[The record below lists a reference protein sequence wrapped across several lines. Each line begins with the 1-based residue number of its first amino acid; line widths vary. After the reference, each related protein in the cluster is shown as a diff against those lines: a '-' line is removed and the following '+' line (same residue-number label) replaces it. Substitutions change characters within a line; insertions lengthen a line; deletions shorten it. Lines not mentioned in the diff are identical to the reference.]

1 MTFRDNGDGTVTDD
15 STGLMWEKKVDHPAG
30 VDNLHNVGYVY
41 SWSQSGDPSEV
52 TGTEPDG
59 TAFTMF
65 LRLLNEGR
73 FAGHSDWRLPTRQE
87 LLSIVDASRIPRINE
102 VFGPTNSSWG
112 PPTCWYWTSET
123 RTDIPNQP
131 DNLHNAWEVNF
142 GSVDPSSGF
151 PEVQSGNKVGE
162 TSVRAVRNV

>member
-15 STGLMWEKKVDHPAG
+15 STGLMWEKKTYDTNG
-30 VDNLHNVGYVY
+30 VHHVNYAY
-41 SWSQSGDPSEV
+41 SWSQPEV

-59 TAFTMF
+59 TAFTVF
-65 LRLLNEGR
+65 LRILNESR

-102 VFGPTNSSWG
+102 VFGPTNFSWG

-123 RTDIPNQP
+123 RTDIPGQP

-142 GSVDPSSGF
+142 GSVDSQRGF
-151 PEVQSGNKVGE
+151 ARLNSGNKVGE

>member
-1 MTFRDNGDGTVTDD
+1 MTFQDNGDGTVTDD
-15 STGLMWEKKVDHPAG
+15 STGLMWEKKDGPVRGAG
-30 VDNLHNVGYVY
+30 MTLHDVNAAW
-41 SWSQSGDPSEV
+41 SWSQPEV

-59 TAFTMF
+59 SAFTEF
-65 LRLLNEGR
+65 LRRLNESR

-112 PPTCWYWTSET
+112 PPTCWYWTAET
-123 RTDIPNQP
+123 RTDIPG
-131 DNLHNAWEVNF
+131 NLHNAWEVNF